1 VDVLIAR
8 WTALATEDV
17 RPDALGSGRVRTAAI
32 DFDTL
37 YRSNYR
43 DVYRFALGLTRS
55 ADDAADIT
63 AETFERAF
71 RAWSGGVSPPDRP
84 QPWLLLTARR
94 IATDRWHRARRLAAI
109 LQRVAH
115 PERAPEGL
123 RRWARDRAG
132 AAMGCVERAAERAHL
147 LGQRVNTRLKVADR
161 SRYIAGNVRKL
172 AGGLAGNGVDVNE
185 EARQAEQD
193 HHLEDE

>member
-1 VDVLIAR
+1 MDVLIAR

-17 RPDALGSGRVRTAAI
+17 RPDALGSGHVRTAAI

-37 YRSNYR
+37 YRSHYR

-71 RAWSGGVSPPDRP
+71 RAWSGGASPPDRP

-94 IATDRWHRARRLAAI
+94 IATDRWRRARRLAAI
-109 LQRVAH
+109 LQRGRHRPAEPVDATRTEFWLWFEAVAKLLSERQRAVLLLRYQRDLSDADIAQILEISESGVRSLVARAVAVLRAH
-115 PERAPEGL
+115 PE
-123 RRWARDRAG
+123 
-132 AAMGCVERAAERAHL
+132 L
-147 LGQRVNTRLKVADR
+147 LP
-161 SRYIAGNVRKL
+161 
-172 AGGLAGNGVDVNE
+172 
-185 EARQAEQD
+185 
-193 HHLEDE
+193 